1 LKKRGRDQ
9 EKRGG
14 VKLDYEYEYERE
26 DGRKKE
32 SNVSSVGAKRRAVSK
47 STAGS
52 GKSIDF

>member
-1 LKKRGRDQ
+1 
-9 EKRGG
+9 
-14 VKLDYEYEYERE
+14 LDYEYEYERE